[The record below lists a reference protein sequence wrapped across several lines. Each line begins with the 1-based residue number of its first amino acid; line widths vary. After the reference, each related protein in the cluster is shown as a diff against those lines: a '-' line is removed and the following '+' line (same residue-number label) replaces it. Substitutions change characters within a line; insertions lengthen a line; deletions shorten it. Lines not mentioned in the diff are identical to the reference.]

1 MHCSCPIN
9 SRNSMYGLSGCL
21 GDLGQFLLLLFLS
34 KSWFFS
40 SVTYNWSGK
49 RGWLVDWF
57 LKLSFCYEVVFLPS
71 NKISWGNPMRTTVRV
86 SGSRRNNIL
95 QHPFLATLFL
105 VHLTGA
111 GLLRTVGKPVH
122 HTVIPSLPLS
132 ARQPH
137 HICHVCVPLGLFI
150 YLICFSTQPP
160 AIGLNFNSIQ
170 KEALRHD
177 HKWKT
182 GVCFHQ

>member
-21 GDLGQFLLLLFLS
+21 GDLGQFLLLLFPS

-71 NKISWGNPMRTTVRV
+71 NKISCGNPMRTTVRV
-86 SGSRRNNIL
+86 SGSKRNNIL

-111 GLLRTVGKPVH
+111 GVLWTVGKPVH
-122 HTVIPSLPLS
+122 HTSDPQSSFVRVTASPHLPRLCTTW
-132 ARQPH
+132 
-137 HICHVCVPLGLFI
+137 II
-150 YLICFSTQPP
+150 YLPNMF
-160 AIGLNFNSIQ
+160 LNSDTCYWLKF
-170 KEALRHD
+170 
-177 HKWKT
+177 
-182 GVCFHQ
+182 

>member
-1 MHCSCPIN
+1 MHCGCPIN
-9 SRNSMYGLSGCL
+9 SRNSTYGLSGCL

-40 SVTYNWSGK
+40 SVTYNWSGR

-57 LKLSFCYEVVFLPS
+57 LKLSFCYEVVFLPP
-71 NKISWGNPMRTTVRV
+71 NKISWENPMGTTLRV

-111 GLLRTVGKPVH
+111 GLLWTVGKPVH
-122 HTVIPSLPLS
+122 HTSDPQSSFVHTT
-132 ARQPH
+132 ATPH
-137 HICHVCVPLGLFI
+137 SPRLRTSWII
-150 YLICFSTQPP
+150 YLPNMF
-160 AIGLNFNSIQ
+160 LNSATCYWLKF
-170 KEALRHD
+170 
-177 HKWKT
+177 
-182 GVCFHQ
+182 